1 MAKAKE
7 IFIPG
12 TNMTFKSVSAAAK
25 ALGVNS
31 GNISSV
37 LSGRRKTAGGYSFGY
52 ASNRVVYVPE
62 KNATYESVQAAA
74 KATKVSTSRAEH
86 IASSGI
92 NKTVKG
98 YHFTYADATKL
109 TNTIGTAAETT
120 TTNKPKNKKSR
131 AKNKRE
137 KIQQHKEKK
146 AEVEARRQQ
155 KEEARKKEKEE
166 SAKKHTRE
174 EQLKS
179 YGESYFRYKNAR
191 SELESYVKKVNEQLD
206 KYIDENPELL
216 YYHKNAPAVLG
227 LQMYTGFEYSQYDIP
242 YFDEKLSKFELPEN
256 LDGFSADDMN
266 EIARKME
273 IITDR
278 LQKEAERKNDSFFDM
293 ENAYKNR
300 TDFAFEFYKNT
311 GHEND
316 LDQYAYMIWD
326 ILDVLERANQY
337 VDLGSETVFEK
348 VSDAMKNNIDKETL
362 ETFIHDLDD
371 WMSRNGSQD
380 ELDEILSELDGTSSP
395 DGEWFSVFD
404 DDWGWTT

>member
-25 ALGVNS
+25 ALGVNA

-62 KNATYESVQAAA
+62 KNATYASVKEAA
-74 KATKVSTSRAEH
+74 KATKVSTSKADH
-86 IASSGI
+86 IASSGL

-98 YHFTYADATKL
+98 YHFTYADATKI

-179 YGESYFRYKNAR
+179 YGEAYFRYKNAR
-191 SELESYVKKVNEQLD
+191 SDLESYVKKVNEQLD
-206 KYIDENPELL
+206 KYVGENPALL
-216 YYHKNAPAVLG
+216 YYHQAAPSVLG
-227 LQMYTGFEYSQYDIP
+227 LQVYTGWDYGPYDIP
-242 YFDEKLSKFELPEN
+242 YFDESLKKFDLPEN
-256 LDGFSADDMN
+256 LDELSADDLSKMAKIMETIN
-266 EIARKME
+266 ERFPY
-273 IITDR
+273 
-278 LQKEAERKNDSFFDM
+278 EAERKDANFFNMD
-293 ENAYKNR
+293 EANKNR
-300 TDFAFEFYKNT
+300 TNFALEFYKNT
-311 GHEND
+311 GHEDD

-326 ILDVLERANQY
+326 ILDVIERSNQY
-337 VDLGSETVFEK
+337 PELGSELIFRM
-348 VSDAMKNNIDKETL
+348 VSDAMQGNVDATTL
-362 ETFIHDLDD
+362 ENFINDLDD
-371 WMSRNGSQD
+371 WMNRYGSQE
-380 ELDEILSELDGTSSP
+380 ELDDILAELDDTYEKP
-395 DGEWFSVFD
+395 DGYSVFD
-404 DDWGWTT
+404 DDEGWTT